1 MGVRARKHRG
11 GEMNSLEFSVFVNKD
26 IRPEELAELFG
37 SVGWGEAAAYSMADI
52 ERSLAA
58 YPFIAHARDREGK
71 LVGYISAFCD
81 GSFSAFIGELAV
93 HPSVQRQGIG
103 TALLAKVEAYSGDVP
118 IRINP
123 FAGQE
128 AFFSKRGYRSPARP
142 VTYLFKKRS
151 AA

>member
-11 GEMNSLEFSVFVNKD
+11 GEMNSLEFTVFANKD
-26 IRPEELAELFG
+26 IRPEELTELFG
-37 SVGWGEAAAYSMADI
+37 SVGWGEAAAYSMADV
-52 ERSLAA
+52 ECSLAA

-103 TALLAKVEAYSGDVP
+103 TALLRRKRTPEMSPSALIPLPGRKHSSASG
-118 IRINP
+118 
-123 FAGQE
+123 AT
-128 AFFSKRGYRSPARP
+128 AARP
-142 VTYLFKKRS
+142 GR
-151 AA
+151 